1 MLSRLGNIFRVPDLR
16 NKVLFTLLIIALYQV
31 GANVP
36 VPGVS
41 WSQLQK
47 LQAEAGS
54 SGVLG
59 FLNLFSGGALVRLA
73 VFGLGIMPYI
83 TSSIIIQLLTTVIPK
98 LEEWRDQGAVG
109 QKKITQTT
117 RYLTIALALMQST
130 GLVYA
135 FHGHDAALLGT
146 NIDLIP
152 KFTIQLG
159 AFMVLILTAGTAF
172 VMWLA
177 ELITQRGIGQG
188 MSILIFAN
196 VVASIPSGGKAI
208 YEEGGAVK
216 FTVMLLVSLLL
227 LVVIVFMD
235 QGQRRIPVTFA
246 KRVVGRRMYG
256 GQSTYIPLKVNQS
269 GVIPIIF
276 ASSVL
281 YIPVLLSNVI
291 PWQSFQSFVKN
302 NIQPT
307 SLIYIFL
314 YFVLI
319 VVFTFFYVYVAF
331 DPHQQA
337 DIIRK
342 QGGFIPG
349 IRPGPPTERYFA
361 HILNRITVPGA
372 LFLASVAVVP
382 SILMALWNINKFPF
396 FGTTLLISV
405 GVALDNDEADRQPAD
420 DAQLRGLPQVGWWYP
435 ASGSWSSAS
444 RGPARGRS
452 ACACR
457 TTSSCPMSPPATCCG
472 PRSSLR
478 TPLGQRAKALMD
490 QGELIPDD
498 LVMEMVGQ
506 RLDRRRHA
514 SPRLHPRRLPAD
526 RSPRPRTSPSCSSPT
541 CSTSCSTSRCRRR
554 WCSSAWRRAGSAS
567 TAGRTTP

>member
-16 NKVLFTLLIIALYQV
+16 NKVLFTLTVIALYQI

-41 WSQLQK
+41 WSK
-47 LQAEAGS
+47 LQSLESSAGS
-54 SGVLG
+54 AGVLG

-73 VFGLGIMPYI
+73 VFGLGVMPYI

-109 QKKITQTT
+109 QKKITQVT
-117 RYLTIALALMQST
+117 RYLTVALALMQST

-135 FHGHDAALLGT
+135 FHGHDSALLGT
-146 NIDLIP
+146 SIDLIP

-159 AFMVLILTAGTAF
+159 AFMVLCLTAGTAF

-177 ELITQRGIGQG
+177 ELITQRGVGQG

-196 VVASIPSGGKAI
+196 VVAGIPSGGRGVYA
-208 YEEGGAVK
+208 EGGALK
-216 FTVMLLVSLLL
+216 FSVIVVVSLVL

-291 PWQSFQSFVKN
+291 PWHGFQSFIRT

-307 SLIYIFL
+307 SLIYILIYFL
-314 YFVLI
+314 LI
-319 VVFTFFYVYVAF
+319 LAFTFFYVYVAF

-349 IRPGPPTERYFA
+349 IRPGPPTERYLA

-372 LFLASVAVVP
+372 LFLAVVAVVP
-382 SILMALWNINKFPF
+382 SVLMALWHINRFPF
-396 FGTTLLISV
+396 YGTTLLIAV
-405 GVALDNDEADRQPAD
+405 GVALETMRQID
-420 DAQLRGLPQVGWWYP
+420 SQLMMRNYEGFL
-435 ASGSWSSAS
+435 
-444 RGPARGRS
+444 
-452 ACACR
+452 
-457 TTSSCPMSPPATCCG
+457 
-472 PRSSLR
+472 
-478 TPLGQRAKALMD
+478 K
-490 QGELIPDD
+490 
-498 LVMEMVGQ
+498 
-506 RLDRRRHA
+506 
-514 SPRLHPRRLPAD
+514 
-526 RSPRPRTSPSCSSPT
+526 
-541 CSTSCSTSRCRRR
+541 
-554 WCSSAWRRAGSAS
+554 
-567 TAGRTTP
+567 